1 MRQWTTGKRTSA
13 RSTRT
18 SPSMSLWTPSVVR
31 LTSMLHP
38 SLQLLHCC
46 HLQFSAYNDCV
57 PLSPVYRCPCCAQ
70 AAGYGSRS
78 AGGSSWGTV
87 AALYRA
93 LT

>member
-1 MRQWTTGKRTSA
+1 
-13 RSTRT
+13 
-18 SPSMSLWTPSVVR
+18 MSLWTPSVVR

-57 PLSPVYRCPCCAQ
+57 PSLQLLHCCHLQFSAYNDCVPLSPVYRCPCCAQ
-70 AAGYGSRS
+70 AAGHGSRS